1 MLFWI
6 FVIWFVLS
14 VSGYCIFEYKV
25 RKYKYDNFKNFCAGM
40 ACVSGAII
48 AVMFFVIA
56 MMHMTAPGDIAVHQA
71 TYESLS
77 YQVESNMYD
86 NDNDIDKKELM
97 DQVTEYNVDVQKH
110 KALQRNF
117 WVGIFY
123 PDIWDQF
130 ETIPLEVQK
139 GE

>member
-1 MLFWI
+1 MLYWI
-6 FVIWFVLS
+6 FVILFALAVA
-14 VSGYCIFEYKV
+14 GYCIFRYV
-25 RKYKYDNFKNFCAGM
+25 VHRYKYDGFEDFCMCA
-40 ACVSGAII
+40 AFTSGTII
-48 AVMFFVIA
+48 VVLLFVIA
-56 MMHMTAPGDIAVHQA
+56 MMHITVPCQIATQKA

-86 NDNDIDKKELM
+86 NDNDIGKKELM

>member
-25 RKYKYDNFKNFCAGM
+25 RKYKYDDFKTFCAGM
-40 ACVSGAII
+40 TCMSGAILV
-48 AVMFFVIA
+48 VMLFVIA
-56 MMHMTAPGDIAVHQA
+56 MMHFTAPGDIAAHQA

-86 NDNDIDKKELM
+86 NDNDIGKKELM
-97 DQVTEYNVDVQKH
+97 DQVTVYNVDVQKH
-110 KALQRNF
+110 KALQHNF
-117 WVGIFY
+117 WIGIFY

>member
-6 FVIWFVLS
+6 FVILFVLS
-14 VSGYCIFEYKV
+14 VAGYCIFRYV
-25 RKYKYDNFKNFCAGM
+25 VHQYKYDDFESFCMCTAFT
-40 ACVSGAII
+40 SGTII
-48 AVMFFVIA
+48 AILLVI
-56 MMHMTAPGDIAVHQA
+56 MSLQYLTVPGEIAVQKA

-77 YQVESNMYD
+77 YQVESDMYN
-86 NDNDIDKKELM
+86 NDNDIGKKELM

-130 ETIPLEVQK
+130 ETIPLKVQK